1 MEIDVWLSRSMTTF
15 AGHPQDRVISFESVL
30 SPWEM
35 FHPCGM
41 ALEASNGHG
50 ARKISAAIGI
60 KGADPPF
67 LLGMKPG
74 DRKFIQKIPLPG
86 KVDLV
91 VGGRAIL
98 QVNP

>member
-1 MEIDVWLSRSMTTF
+1 
-15 AGHPQDRVISFESVL
+15 
-30 SPWEM
+30 
-35 FHPCGM
+35 M

-74 DRKFIQKIPLPG
+74 HRKFIQKIPLPG